1 MEVTTAI
8 VSALVGGGAG
18 IAGAALFLW
27 RAGATWATFKTQ
39 TEADV
44 KEMKSDIQ
52 DNKNDTDN
60 HIEETKAFAKEQAQ
74 AWSTLNR
81 TLGRIEGNLDNRTR
95 RS

>member
-1 MEVTTAI
+1 
-8 VSALVGGGAG
+8 
-18 IAGAALFLW
+18 
-27 RAGATWATFKTQ
+27 
-39 TEADV
+39 
-44 KEMKSDIQ
+44 MKSDIQ